1 MAMNK
6 RFALFLTI
14 VFLVVACVGAP
25 VKHDPMSFVTDPP
38 DKERVPRVCK
48 NVYESVIPRVAVVN
62 FTNNTTFDYANM
74 VQGSVQGTDQ
84 RTAVGGAAVGVA
96 PGAAGIVWGAK
107 EKRQFQ
113 RESQRIERQ
122 INAKLSESVEDGVM
136 NELVTMGGSK
146 VYTRNE
152 MKKILEEQQFQRS
165 GLVDD
170 SQLVRLG
177 KLAGIRFMVTGSVN
191 NINLVWK
198 DFGSSQ
204 LGQYGLGAAIAG
216 GLIGTQEGWN
226 ITTDI
231 ALRILDVETGEI
243 LFSKIVSG
251 KEIIGKTPYPNY
263 DALIG
268 GIKKAAAKGLEDVR
282 PEMSKWFTLKGY
294 IFQTRTSP
302 DGSERSALVNIGSKM
317 GLKAGQKLS
326 VYTFQEITDPFDES
340 KKSCDIQK
348 IPVEIE
354 VTDQLQDDK
363 AWVIVK
369 GDKNALKRVKVGQLV
384 ERVSLEGQS
393 FMKKMGY

>member
-1 MAMNK
+1 MNR
-6 RFALFLTI
+6 RFALFLTA
-14 VFLVVACVGAP
+14 VFFIVACVGAP
-25 VKHDPMSFVTDPP
+25 VKYDPMSFATDPP
-38 DKERVPRVCK
+38 DKEKVPRTCK
-48 NVYESVIPRVAVVN
+48 SVYESVIPRIAVVN
-62 FTNNTTFDYANM
+62 FTNNTTFDYAKM

-84 RTAVGGAAVGVA
+84 RTAVGGAAVGVV

-113 RESQRIERQ
+113 RDSQKIERQ
-122 INAKLSESVEDGVM
+122 INARLSESVEDGVM

-170 SQLVRLG
+170 NQLVRLG

-191 NINLVWK
+191 NINLAWK

-204 LGQYGLGAAIAG
+204 LGQYGIGGAIAG

-231 ALRILDVETGEI
+231 VLRILDVETGEI

-282 PEMSKWFTLKGY
+282 PELSKWFTLKGY

-302 DGSERSALVNIGSKM
+302 DGSERSALINIGSKM
-317 GLKAGQKLS
+317 GLKTGQKLV

-363 AWVIVK
+363 AWVIIK
-369 GDKNALKRVKVGQLV
+369 GDKNALKRVRVGQLV
-384 ERVSLEGQS
+384 ERASLEGQS
-393 FMKKMGY
+393 FMKKLGY